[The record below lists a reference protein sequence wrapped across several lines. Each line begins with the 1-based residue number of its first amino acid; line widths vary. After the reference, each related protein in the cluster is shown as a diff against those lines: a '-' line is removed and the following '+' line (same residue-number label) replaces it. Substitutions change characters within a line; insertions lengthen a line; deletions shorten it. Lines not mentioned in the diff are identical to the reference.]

1 MIALSP
7 PSSQHMITA
16 LLLLPVVSILFW
28 LYWYCLPMDPEKKG
42 RWRWMDSLL
51 VLILAFLAERV
62 VGIAMNAEYENAGP
76 MWPELVS
83 AVSAYAVF
91 AIGLASGL
99 ALRRLGSQK

>member
-7 PSSQHMITA
+7 PSSRHMLTA
-16 LLLLPVVSILFW
+16 LLLLPVVSILVW
-28 LYWYCLPMDPEKKG
+28 LYWYCLPMDPENKV

-51 VLILAFLAERV
+51 VFILVFLAERCV
-62 VGIAMNAEYENAGP
+62 RIAMNAEYENAGP

-83 AVSAYAVF
+83 AVGAYAVF